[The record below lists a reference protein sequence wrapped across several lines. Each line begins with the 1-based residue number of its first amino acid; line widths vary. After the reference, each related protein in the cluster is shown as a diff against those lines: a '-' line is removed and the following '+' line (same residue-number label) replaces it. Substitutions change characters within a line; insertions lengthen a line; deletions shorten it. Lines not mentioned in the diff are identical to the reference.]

1 MAGVTTSNAIGGQTF
16 DVVEA
21 QGSSMTL
28 SMGPQHPST
37 HGVLQVV
44 VEISGEVVEKLDMEI
59 GYLHTGIEKTAEN
72 LFWTQA
78 GTGIERMDYL
88 NPLGNALC
96 YIMAVEKL
104 LGVTDRVPERA
115 QVIRV
120 LYSELS
126 RIASHCVWLGTGGID
141 LGAIS
146 TFFYTFDIREDI
158 LDLIEGSGG
167 ARMHPNYFRIGGVN
181 GDLPHGF
188 LARVDALIAKFPK
201 RMRELR
207 TLLQNNPILRDRMI
221 DVGVISPEEAID
233 WGLTGPILRASGIGY
248 DVRRA
253 FPYSGYE
260 RYTFDVPTRTEGDAY
275 ARFLVRLDEM
285 DESMRIIAQA
295 RAFLNTPGPIMIDDP
310 KIAQPPKETIA
321 LSMEAL
327 IHHFK
332 IVSESFRVPPG
343 DVYQAIESPRGE
355 LGYYVVSNGDNR
367 PWRICTRPPSM
378 YNLQA
383 PQIDR
388 PRRTDRRHGRDD
400 RLARP
405 RLRRSRPM
413 NTNAV
418 MAPPPV
424 TAVAVGMTNA

>member
-1 MAGVTTSNAIGGQTF
+1 MSSAEAPLTM
-16 DVVEA
+16 DVVERV
-21 QGSSMTL
+21 GNTMTL

-44 VEISGEVVEKLDMEI
+44 VELSGEVVEKLEMEI
-59 GYLHTGIEKTAEN
+59 GYLHTGIEKTCEN

-78 GTGIERMDYL
+78 STGIERMDYL

-96 YIMAVEKL
+96 YDLAVEKL
-104 LGVTDRVPERA
+104 LGITDRIPERA
-115 QVIRV
+115 SVIRV
-120 LYSELS
+120 LLCELS

-158 LDLIEGSGG
+158 LDLIEVSGG
-167 ARMHPNYFRIGGVN
+167 ARMHPNYLRIGGVN
-181 GDLPHGF
+181 GDLPAGF
-188 LARVDALIAKFPK
+188 LAQLDRLIEKFPV

-221 DVGVISPEEAID
+221 DVGVISAEDAVT
-233 WGLTGPILRASGIGY
+233 WALTGPSLRGSGIAY
-248 DVRRA
+248 DVRKA

-260 RYTFDVPTRTEGDAY
+260 TYEFDVPTRTEGDAY

-285 DESMRIIAQA
+285 DESMRIIRQTRRRLEGA
-295 RAFLNTPGPIMIDDP
+295 GPIMVDDP
-310 KIAQPPKETIA
+310 KIAQPAKETIA

-355 LGYYVVSNGDNR
+355 LAYYLVSTGDNR
-367 PWRICTRPPSM
+367 PWRVRTRPASL

-383 PQIDR
+383 
-388 PRRTDRRHGRDD
+388 
-400 RLARP
+400 LK
-405 RLRRSRPM
+405 L
-413 NTNAV
+413 
-418 MAPPPV
+418 MAPGNLIADAVVMIGSLDPV
-424 TAVAVGMTNA
+424 FGEVDR

>member
-1 MAGVTTSNAIGGQTF
+1 MSSIVGGQSM
-16 DVVEA
+16 DVVEQA
-21 QGSSMTL
+21 GSTMTL

-44 VEISGEVVEKLDMEI
+44 VEIAGEIVEKLDMEI

-78 GTGIERMDYL
+78 STGIERMDYL

-96 YIMAVEKL
+96 YILAVEKL
-104 LGVTDRVPERA
+104 LGVTDQIPERA

-120 LYSELS
+120 LYCELS

-181 GDLPHGF
+181 GDLPEGF
-188 LARVDALIAKFPK
+188 LARLDALIAKFPV

-221 DVGVISPEEAID
+221 DVGYISAENAVA
-233 WGLTGPILRASGIGY
+233 WGLTGPALRGSGIGY

-260 RYTFDVPTRTEGDAY
+260 RYTFEVPTRTDGDAY

-285 DESMRIIAQA
+285 DESMNIIRQA
-295 RAFLNTPGPIMIDDP
+295 RAFLNTPGPIMIDNP
-310 KIAQPPKETIA
+310 KIAQPPKEAIA

-367 PWRICTRPPSM
+367 PWRVRTRPPSM
-378 YNLQA
+378 YNLQ
-383 PQIDR
+383 
-388 PRRTDRRHGRDD
+388 T
-400 RLARP
+400 LK
-405 RLRRSRPM
+405 L
-413 NTNAV
+413 
-418 MAPPPV
+418 MAPGELIADMVVMIGSLDPV
-424 TAVAVGMTNA
+424 FGEVDR

>member
-1 MAGVTTSNAIGGQTF
+1 VSSAEAPLTM
-16 DVVEA
+16 DVVERV
-21 QGSSMTL
+21 GNTMTL

-44 VEISGEVVEKLDMEI
+44 VELSGEVVEKLEMEI
-59 GYLHTGIEKTAEN
+59 GYLHTGIEKTCEN

-78 GTGIERMDYL
+78 STGIERMDYL

-96 YIMAVEKL
+96 YDLAVEKL
-104 LGVTDRVPERA
+104 LGITDRIPERA
-115 QVIRV
+115 SVIRV
-120 LYSELS
+120 LLCELS

-158 LDLIEGSGG
+158 LDLIEVSGG
-167 ARMHPNYFRIGGVN
+167 ARMHPNYLRVGGVN
-181 GDLPHGF
+181 GDLPAGF
-188 LARVDALIAKFPK
+188 LAQLDRLIEKFPV

-221 DVGVISPEEAID
+221 DVGVISAEDAVA
-233 WGLTGPILRASGIGY
+233 WALTGPSLRGSGVAY
-248 DVRRA
+248 DVRKA

-260 RYTFDVPTRTEGDAY
+260 TYEFDVPTRTEGDAY

-285 DESMRIIAQA
+285 DESMRIIRQTRRRLEGA
-295 RAFLNTPGPIMIDDP
+295 GPIMVDDP
-310 KIAQPPKETIA
+310 KIAQPAKETIA

-355 LGYYVVSNGDNR
+355 LAYYLVSTGDNR
-367 PWRICTRPPSM
+367 PWRVRTRPASL

-383 PQIDR
+383 
-388 PRRTDRRHGRDD
+388 
-400 RLARP
+400 LK
-405 RLRRSRPM
+405 L
-413 NTNAV
+413 
-418 MAPPPV
+418 MAPGNLIADAVVMIGSLDPV
-424 TAVAVGMTNA
+424 FGEVDR

>member
-1 MAGVTTSNAIGGQTF
+1 MSIGQAPPGSNVPTPPSPAPIAM
-16 DVVEA
+16 DVVERV
-21 QGSSMTL
+21 GNTMTL

-44 VEISGEVVEKLDMEI
+44 VEISGEIVEKLEMEI
-59 GYLHTGIEKTAEN
+59 GYLHTGIEKTCEN
-72 LFWTQA
+72 LFWTQSS
-78 GTGIERMDYL
+78 TGIERMDYL

-96 YIMAVEKL
+96 YMLGVEKL
-104 LGVTDRVPERA
+104 LGITEQIPERA
-115 QVIRV
+115 SQIRV
-120 LYSELS
+120 LLCELS

-158 LDLIEGSGG
+158 LDLIEVSGG
-167 ARMHPNYFRIGGVN
+167 ARMHPNYLRIGGVN
-181 GDLPHGF
+181 GDLPDGF
-188 LARVDALIAKFPK
+188 LVKLDALIDKFPI

-221 DVGVISPEEAID
+221 DVGVIDAKEAVT
-233 WGLTGPILRASGIGY
+233 WGLTGPSLRGSGIAY
-248 DVRRA
+248 DIRKA
-253 FPYSGYE
+253 YPYSGYE
-260 RYTFDVPTRTEGDAY
+260 SYDFDVPTRTEGDAY

-285 DESMRIIAQA
+285 DEAMRIIRQV
-295 RAFLNTPGPIMIDDP
+295 RKRLVRPGPIMIDDP
-310 KIAQPPKETIA
+310 KIAQPAKETIA

-355 LGYYVVSNGDNR
+355 LAYYIVSNGNNR
-367 PWRICTRPPSM
+367 PWRIRTRPASL

-383 PQIDR
+383 
-388 PRRTDRRHGRDD
+388 
-400 RLARP
+400 LK
-405 RLRRSRPM
+405 
-413 NTNAV
+413 V
-418 MAPPPV
+418 MAPKNLIADMVVMIGSLDPV
-424 TAVAVGMTNA
+424 FGEVDR

>member
-1 MAGVTTSNAIGGQTF
+1 MSIEVPRVPPAAPVPPAPRTME
-16 DVVEA
+16 VVER
-21 QGSSMTL
+21 QGNTMTL

-44 VEISGEVVEKLDMEI
+44 VEISGEVVEKLEMEI
-59 GYLHTGIEKTAEN
+59 GYLHTGIEKTCEN

-78 GTGIERMDYL
+78 STGIERMDYL

-96 YIMAVEKL
+96 YMLAVERL
-104 LGVTDRVPERA
+104 LGIEAQIPERA
-115 QVIRV
+115 QAIRV
-120 LYSELS
+120 LFCELS

-146 TFFYTFDIREDI
+146 TFFYTFDIRESI
-158 LDLIEGSGG
+158 LDLIELSGG
-167 ARMHPNYFRIGGVN
+167 ARMHPNYLRIGGVN
-181 GDLPHGF
+181 GDIPHGF
-188 LARVDALIAKFPK
+188 LERLDVLIARFPT

-221 DVGVISPEEAID
+221 DVGTVSAAD
-233 WGLTGPILRASGIGY
+233 AVSWGLTGPSLRGSGVAY

-260 RYTFDVPTRTEGDAY
+260 TYDFDVPTRTEGDAY

-285 DESMRIIAQA
+285 DEAMRIIRQV
-295 RAFLNTPGPIMIDDP
+295 RKRLEKPGPVMVDDP

-355 LGYYVVSNGDNR
+355 LAYYIVSNGNNR
-367 PWRICTRPPSM
+367 PWRVRTRPASL

-383 PQIDR
+383 LKLIAPGQLIADAVVMIGSLDPVFGEVDR
-388 PRRTDRRHGRDD
+388 
-400 RLARP
+400 
-405 RLRRSRPM
+405 
-413 NTNAV
+413 
-418 MAPPPV
+418 
-424 TAVAVGMTNA
+424 

>member
-1 MAGVTTSNAIGGQTF
+1 MAGISTSSAIGGQSF
-16 DVVEA
+16 DVVEQA
-21 QGSSMTL
+21 GSTMTL

-44 VEISGEVVEKLDMEI
+44 VEIAGEIVEKLDMEI

-78 GTGIERMDYL
+78 STGIERMDYL

-96 YIMAVEKL
+96 YILAVEKL
-104 LGVTDRVPERA
+104 LGVTDQIPERA

-120 LYSELS
+120 LYCELS

-181 GDLPHGF
+181 GDLPEGF
-188 LARVDALIAKFPK
+188 LARLDALIAKFPV

-221 DVGVISPEEAID
+221 DVGYISAENAVA
-233 WGLTGPILRASGIGY
+233 WGLTGPALRGSGIGY

-285 DESMRIIAQA
+285 DESMNIIRQA
-295 RAFLNTPGPIMIDDP
+295 RAFLNTPGPIMIDNP
-310 KIAQPPKETIA
+310 KIAQPPKEAIA

-367 PWRICTRPPSM
+367 PWRVRTRPPSM
-378 YNLQA
+378 YNLQ
-383 PQIDR
+383 
-388 PRRTDRRHGRDD
+388 T
-400 RLARP
+400 LK
-405 RLRRSRPM
+405 L
-413 NTNAV
+413 
-418 MAPPPV
+418 MAPGELIADMVVMIGSLDPV
-424 TAVAVGMTNA
+424 FGEVDR

>member
-1 MAGVTTSNAIGGQTF
+1 ME
-16 DVVEA
+16 VVEQA
-21 QGSSMTL
+21 GSTMTL

-44 VEISGEVVEKLDMEI
+44 VEISGEVVEKLEMEI

-78 GTGIERMDYL
+78 STGIERMDYL

-104 LGVTDRVPERA
+104 LGVTNDVPERA

-120 LYSELS
+120 LYAELS

-167 ARMHPNYFRIGGVN
+167 ARMHPNYFRVGGVN

-188 LARVDALIAKFPK
+188 LARLDALIAKFPI

-221 DVGVISPEEAID
+221 DVGYISAEDAVK
-233 WGLTGPILRASGIGY
+233 WGITGPALRGSGIGY

-285 DESMRIIAQA
+285 DEAMKIIRQA
-295 RAFLNTPGPIMIDDP
+295 RSFLDTPGPIMIDDP

-343 DVYQAIESPRGE
+343 DVYQEIESPRGE

-367 PWRICTRPPSM
+367 PWRVRTRPPSM

-383 PQIDR
+383 
-388 PRRTDRRHGRDD
+388 
-400 RLARP
+400 LK
-405 RLRRSRPM
+405 M
-413 NTNAV
+413 
-418 MAPPPV
+418 MAPGELIADMVVMIGSLDPV
-424 TAVAVGMTNA
+424 FGEVDR

>member
-1 MAGVTTSNAIGGQTF
+1 VSSAEAPLTM
-16 DVVEA
+16 DVVERV
-21 QGSSMTL
+21 GNTMTL

-44 VEISGEVVEKLDMEI
+44 VELSGEVVEKLEMEI
-59 GYLHTGIEKTAEN
+59 GYLHTGIEKTCEN

-78 GTGIERMDYL
+78 STGIERMDYL

-96 YIMAVEKL
+96 YDLAVEKL
-104 LGVTDRVPERA
+104 LGITDRIPERA
-115 QVIRV
+115 SVIRV
-120 LYSELS
+120 LLCELS

-158 LDLIEGSGG
+158 LDLIEVSGG
-167 ARMHPNYFRIGGVN
+167 ARMHPNYLRIGGVN
-181 GDLPHGF
+181 GDLPAGF
-188 LARVDALIAKFPK
+188 LAQLDRLIERFPV

-221 DVGVISPEEAID
+221 DVGVISAEDAVA
-233 WGLTGPILRASGIGY
+233 WALTGPSLRGSGVAY
-248 DVRRA
+248 DVRKA

-260 RYTFDVPTRTEGDAY
+260 TYEFDVPTRTEGDAY

-285 DESMRIIAQA
+285 DESMRIIRQTRRRLEGA
-295 RAFLNTPGPIMIDDP
+295 GPIMVDDP
-310 KIAQPPKETIA
+310 KIAQPAKETIA

-355 LGYYVVSNGDNR
+355 LAYYLVSTGDNR
-367 PWRICTRPPSM
+367 PWRVRTRPASL

-383 PQIDR
+383 
-388 PRRTDRRHGRDD
+388 
-400 RLARP
+400 LK
-405 RLRRSRPM
+405 L
-413 NTNAV
+413 
-418 MAPPPV
+418 MAPGNLIADAVVMIGSLDPV
-424 TAVAVGMTNA
+424 FGEVDR